1 MEIDGDSG
9 SLETNVKS
17 QDIVTVTKKDDEET
31 INIDSSQINVSLNVS
46 LSSPHPPSSP
56 TKEVVETNTPIEVK
70 AVVVEPQIRNL
81 FANVRYHVLNSKNS
95 EVKFL
100 SLTCVTQRI
109 RYLNGFFICRLN
121 ICLIRMEPV
130 KIRI

>member
-9 SLETNVKS
+9 SLEANVKS

-31 INIDSSQINVSLNVS
+31 INIDSSQIDVS
-46 LSSPHPPSSP
+46 LSPPHPPSSP
-56 TKEVVETNTPIEVK
+56 TKQVVETNTPIEVK
-70 AVVVEPQIRNL
+70 AVVVEPQSRNL

-100 SLTCVTQRI
+100 SQSV
-109 RYLNGFFICRLN
+109 
-121 ICLIRMEPV
+121 
-130 KIRI
+130 